1 MRQGIDFALNTIC
14 TLIKTAKSLI
24 ETVKSFIDSVKSLIN
39 TVKSLFGHL
48 LKSQQIAVNVA
59 HLVGHKSKAAF

>member
-1 MRQGIDFALNTIC
+1 MGQGIDFAFNTIN
-14 TLIKTAKSLI
+14 TSI
-24 ETVKSFIDSVKSLIN
+24 ETVKSFIDTVKSSINAVKSLID
-39 TVKSLFGHL
+39 TVKALFGHL